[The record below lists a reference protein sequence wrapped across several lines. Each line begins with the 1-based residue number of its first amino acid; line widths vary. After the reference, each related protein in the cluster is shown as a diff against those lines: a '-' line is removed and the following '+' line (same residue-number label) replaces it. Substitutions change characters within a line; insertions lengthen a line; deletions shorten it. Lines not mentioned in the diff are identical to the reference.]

1 MDGKRFMTI
10 LDMEP
15 IFMIIIVWGSFQ
27 EHGLLLARM
36 GILRVQPISGISLG
50 MTFGMALKM
59 TLR

>member
-1 MDGKRFMTI
+1 MTI
-10 LDMEP
+10 LDLEP
-15 IFMIIIVWGSFQ
+15 IFIIMIFWGSFQ

-50 MTFGMALKM
+50 MALEM

>member
-50 MTFGMALKM
+50 MALKM